1 MSGRV
6 LTTPA
11 AATAANQMGSIVN
24 GGFATEIRNLDTQGK
39 TLSDPNT
46 WDGPHA
52 INFRNHWPQI
62 NATLMKLQSQL
73 TELQTAVK
81 NVNQD
86 ISHAGGGQ

>member
-46 WDGPHA
+46 WDGPFA
-52 INFRNHWPQI
+52 INFRNEWPQI
-62 NATLMKLQSQL
+62 NATLMKLQGQL
-73 TELQTAVK
+73 TQLQTAVK
-81 NVNQD
+81 HVNQD